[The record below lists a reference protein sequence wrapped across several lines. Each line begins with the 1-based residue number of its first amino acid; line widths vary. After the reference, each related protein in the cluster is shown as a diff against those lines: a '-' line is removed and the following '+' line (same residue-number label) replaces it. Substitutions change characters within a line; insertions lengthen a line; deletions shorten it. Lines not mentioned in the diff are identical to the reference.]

1 MRYLLLAGLALAA
14 PPAPAQTAPGA
25 AQTAPSPTWQASLP
39 AALAEAQATQRPVLA
54 VFSGSDWCK
63 PCMML
68 KQEVFDQ
75 ADFMQFAK
83 DRLVLARF
91 DFPRNKKNQFSAAQ
105 TKLNED
111 AAAQLNKAGEFP
123 LVVLLSPA
131 GKVLARSNYR
141 PGGAAAYEAYL
152 RPYLAAQ

>member
-1 MRYLLLAGLALAA
+1 MRVSLLNTLVVSLLAAGPAL
-14 PPAPAQTAPGA
+14 AQTAPA
-25 AQTAPSPTWQASLP
+25 AWTSSLP
-39 AALAEAQATQRPVLA
+39 AALAQAKASQKPVLA

-75 ADFMQFAK
+75 PEFVQYAQDKF
-83 DRLVLARF
+83 VLARF
-91 DFPRNKKNQFSAAQ
+91 DFPRNKKNRLDPAQ

-123 LVVLLSPA
+123 AVVLLSPE
-131 GKVLARSNYR
+131 GKILARTGYR
-141 PGGAAAYEAYL
+141 PGGATAYDTYL
-152 RPYLAAQ
+152 SQLLAKK